1 MPSVEEEGG
10 EVAGAAEGY
19 EVEVKIERL
28 DGTRIVELE
37 VKESIDG
44 GGVVE
49 ATEIGGGLEEGQ

>member
-10 EVAGAAEGY
+10 EVAGATEGY